1 MPTFFEIVCQTLD
14 EIHDTFL
21 VVSISKR
28 STEKQDTDQ
37 LKAGIFVG
45 SSSGG
50 NAQRAQ
56 ALTSVNLGPPVP

>member
-1 MPTFFEIVCQTLD
+1 MPKFFEIVCQTLD

-28 STEKQDTDQ
+28 SAEKQDTDQ

-45 SSSGG
+45 WGERSAS
-50 NAQRAQ
+50 
-56 ALTSVNLGPPVP
+56 LGVGFC